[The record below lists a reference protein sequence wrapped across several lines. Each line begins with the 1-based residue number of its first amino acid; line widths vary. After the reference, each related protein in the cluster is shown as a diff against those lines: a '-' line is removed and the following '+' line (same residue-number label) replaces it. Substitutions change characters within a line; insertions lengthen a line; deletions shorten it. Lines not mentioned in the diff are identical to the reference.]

1 MIIRHSS
8 HIARQ
13 VRDAIFHQ
21 SFRSRLGQ
29 TRLKPVSLGTP
40 IFAVPPSLL
49 VVDVSPVLV
58 EPGGTPGGHSVV
70 VAMALGS
77 RLALVDEGK
86 DAFSPLGRGAI
97 FWRWKKNEGKSCSR
111 SLECGGYETRDQFLC
126 LCNFLSFPKSGET
139 SLHARRNGR
148 R

>member
-1 MIIRHSS
+1 MRTS
-8 HIARQ
+8 
-13 VRDAIFHQ
+13 
-21 SFRSRLGQ
+21 
-29 TRLKPVSLGTP
+29 LKPVSLGTP

-77 RLALVDEGK
+77 SLALVDERK

-97 FWRWKKNEGKSCSR
+97 FGRWKRGRKK
-111 SLECGGYETRDQFLC
+111 
-126 LCNFLSFPKSGET
+126 
-139 SLHARRNGR
+139 RRLP
-148 R
+148 

>member
-1 MIIRHSS
+1 MRTS
-8 HIARQ
+8 
-13 VRDAIFHQ
+13 
-21 SFRSRLGQ
+21 
-29 TRLKPVSLGTP
+29 LKPVSLGTP

-97 FWRWKKNEGKSCSR
+97 FGRWERWRKKSCR
-111 SLECGGYETRDQFLC
+111 KSLGCGGYETREQFLC
-126 LCNFLSFPKSGET
+126 LCNFLSFSKSGKT
-139 SLHARRNGR
+139 SLHARSKGR
-148 R
+148 RKSTL